1 LPAKRLKWL
10 RAPGPRSQL
19 QISSEAFCPP
29 WTGPGLMTVRSGQS
43 PGASFPAARRGA
55 ITVRSQPG
63 RLSRDCLAQQLRQL
77 GVVGGGPQRLVASYG
92 ARGDSL
98 PYPHRTDVCNA
109 SPFGFAS
116 PCPRVISITMTAQ
129 EHRANA
135 RPCLSWAESTSDPDN
150 REAFFAL
157 AATWISAAARME
169 HVARI
174 EKSTAAPEIRAA
186 GEPPLRRAAAG

>member
-55 ITVRSQPG
+55 IIVRSQPG

-92 ARGDSL
+92 ARGTPFL
-98 PYPHRTDVCNA
+98 IHTAPNVCNFA
-109 SPFGFAS
+109 QTRLPFGFAS
-116 PCPRVISITMTAQ
+116 PCPRVISMTMTAQ
-129 EHRANA
+129 EYCANA
-135 RPCLSWAESTSDPDN
+135 RPRLSWAESTSDPDN

-157 AATWISAAARME
+157 DATWISELALREYRLGSAD
-169 HVARI
+169 
-174 EKSTAAPEIRAA
+174 IRFDRS
-186 GEPPLRRAAAG
+186 RRGRSVD